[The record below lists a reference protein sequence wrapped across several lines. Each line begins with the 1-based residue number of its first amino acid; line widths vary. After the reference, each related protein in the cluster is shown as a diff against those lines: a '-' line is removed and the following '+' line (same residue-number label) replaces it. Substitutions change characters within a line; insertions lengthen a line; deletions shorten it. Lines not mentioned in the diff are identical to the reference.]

1 MWNASAFFCI
11 GGGITVGYKIAV
23 KDFVGQGFIPR
34 GWGVEKIPFGDLRPH
49 IKCGPTVTAACKMP
63 PYGDGGIWNAGR

>member
-34 GWGVEKIPFGDLRPH
+34 GWGVWRKSPSGIYGH
-49 IKCGPTVTAACKMP
+49 I
-63 PYGDGGIWNAGR
+63 